1 MKRRTMQLVLSASLL
16 FVTLSNGGT
25 PMFTPVDGFELSKY
39 LGTWYEIARMP
50 ASFEKDLV
58 GVTAT
63 YSVRSDGK
71 VDVLN
76 KGCKKTIDGEKSV
89 ARGKAK
95 FAGDPTKGHLK
106 VAFFWIFY
114 ADYVVVALDKEHYD
128 YALVISS
135 KSYMWILSRKPTLE
149 ASILARLIDQAK
161 GLGIDTSKLIMAPQ
175 S

>member
-1 MKRRTMQLVLSASLL
+1 MVM
-16 FVTLSNGGT
+16 
-25 PMFTPVDGFELSKY
+25 PVDGFDLSKY

-63 YSVRSDGK
+63 YSMRDDGK
-71 VDVLN
+71 VRVLN
-76 KGCKKTIDGEKSV
+76 QGNKKTSDGRKSIAV
-89 ARGKAK
+89 GKAK

-114 ADYVVVALDKEHYD
+114 ADYVVVALDKERYD
-128 YALVISS
+128 YALVVSS
-135 KSYMWILSRKPTLE
+135 KSYMWILSRKPVLDP
-149 ASILARLIDQAK
+149 SILARLIDQAK
-161 GLGIDTSKLIMAPQ
+161 GLGIDTSKLIMTPQ